1 MEKVTDIASYI
12 YQRYQKQ
19 FGKCIDEMKL
29 HKLLYFTQRESII
42 QTDEPIFQEEFEA
55 WKHGPVMT
63 GIRRMY
69 KDGSLTKAIPQSI
82 ADRYKKIFD
91 VVFDT
96 YASKDSWS
104 LSSIT
109 HGEYCWEKARNGI
122 PENENC
128 DRKIDTND
136 IRWDADRIKIRRL
149 LYKKLM
155 N

>member
-1 MEKVTDIASYI
+1 
-12 YQRYQKQ
+12 
-19 FGKCIDEMKL
+19 
-29 HKLLYFTQRESII
+29 
-42 QTDEPIFQEEFEA
+42 
-55 WKHGPVMT
+55 MT

>member
-1 MEKVTDIASYI
+1 ME
-12 YQRYQKQ
+12 
-19 FGKCIDEMKL
+19 G
-29 HKLLYFTQRESII
+29 
-42 QTDEPIFQEEFEA
+42 
-55 WKHGPVMT
+55 
-63 GIRRMY
+63 
-69 KDGSLTKAIPQSI
+69 LTKAIPQSI

-104 LSSIT
+104 LSSINARRILR
-109 HGEYCWEKARNGI
+109 GKARNGI

>member
-55 WKHGPVMT
+55 WKYGPVMT

-82 ADRYKKIFD
+82 ADRYK
-91 VVFDT
+91 
-96 YASKDSWS
+96 YS
-104 LSSIT
+104 LIHQFFIKRFLMWYST
-109 HGEYCWEKARNGI
+109 LMPVRI
-122 PENENC
+122 PGV
-128 DRKIDTND
+128 
-136 IRWDADRIKIRRL
+136 
-149 LYKKLM
+149 
-155 N
+155 